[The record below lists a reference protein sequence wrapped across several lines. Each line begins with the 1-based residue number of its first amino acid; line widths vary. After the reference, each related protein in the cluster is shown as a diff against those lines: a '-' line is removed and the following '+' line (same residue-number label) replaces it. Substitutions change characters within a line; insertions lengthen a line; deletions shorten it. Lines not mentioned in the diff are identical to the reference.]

1 MREQGVALLVSHKYR
16 FIFMRTEKTASTS
29 LSKAL
34 HALHAGAPPLS
45 DGRPACQG
53 VKKRPGWAKY
63 SPIHYGALERNMPE
77 MFGLHAHATAAQI
90 RSVLGRDVF
99 DSYYKF
105 AVDRNPWD
113 RQVSL
118 YTHRQHKHGKRTDFD
133 RDMRSWFY
141 RATEY
146 SRLHN
151 WNIYAIDGEVVA
163 NKVMRYETLEQDLVD
178 LAQRLEFE
186 RPLDLPRMR
195 EYSADRPHYS
205 SYYSDVTRD
214 LVADWYAPEIKA
226 LGYRFETAP
235 QKAQLAADAVP

>member
-1 MREQGVALLVSHKYR
+1 LLVSHKYR

-34 HALHAGAPPLS
+34 YKLHEGAPAMS
-45 DGRPACQG
+45 DGRPACEG
-53 VKKRPGWAKY
+53 VKKRPGWAKV
-63 SPIHYGALERNMPE
+63 SPIHYGALERNLPE
-77 MFGLHAHATAAQI
+77 LFGLHAHATARQI
-90 RSVLGRDVF
+90 RSVLGPEVF

-118 YTHRQHKHGKRTDFD
+118 YKHRQHKHGKRVDFD

-151 WNIYAIDGEVVA
+151 WDIYAIDGAIVA
-163 NKVMRYETLEQDLVD
+163 NKVLRYESLEQDLAE
-178 LAQRLEFE
+178 LAQRLEFDK
-186 RPLDLPRMR
+186 PLDLPRLR
-195 EYSADRPHYS
+195 EYSADRAHYAT
-205 SYYSDVTRD
+205 YYSDVTRQ
-214 LVADWYAPEIKA
+214 LVADWYAPEIAA

-235 QKAQLAADAVP
+235 EKAAEAAGAPA